1 MQYYSLGKQSP
12 NVNFKTAAITGQAPD
27 KGLYFPA
34 EIPQFTAAQ
43 IERFKTLDKASLA
56 FEVMKP
62 YVGGTIDDASLQQI
76 CAETIDFDFPLVPI
90 TQNIL
95 SLELFHGPTLAFKDV
110 GARFMS
116 RCLGYFS
123 KQEKAASASI
133 TITSPIASS
142 ISSTMSSTIS
152 SSITSAITKSTTV
165 LVATS
170 GDTGGAVA
178 NGFLGVEGV
187 NVIILYPKGK
197 VSPIQELQLTTCG
210 QNITALEVDGSFDDC
225 QAMVK
230 EAFMDGELNQQYNLT
245 SANSINV
252 ARWLPQQLYYF
263 FAWQQWV
270 KQYQDANGN
279 YPAMNIVVPSGNF
292 GNICAGMMAKASGLP
307 LGHFVAAC
315 NANDVVT
322 RYLATEKYE
331 IHQAIATVSNA
342 MDVGNPSNFVRIM
355 EILQNNFTNLTHALT
370 SYSISDATTKSTIAR
385 VYKTDNYTLDPHGAV
400 AFAAAEIY
408 LSKINAEKNIRDT
421 NNADTSDTNNTNNI
435 NNRATLNNPHSKA
448 VILETAHPVKFPE
461 VVEEAIG
468 EKIAIPASVE
478 FLLDK
483 QKVSIPLAANYAA
496 FKQWM
501 LQ

>member
-1 MQYYSLGKQSP
+1 MQYYSLAKQSP
-12 NVNFKTAAITGQAPD
+12 QVDFKTAAITGQAPD
-27 KGLYFPA
+27 KGLYFPTQ
-34 EIPQFTAAQ
+34 IPVFTAQQ

-62 YVGGTIDDASLQQI
+62 YVGGCIDDASLQQI
-76 CAETIDFDFPLVPI
+76 CAETIHFDFPLVPI
-90 TQNIL
+90 TDTIL

-123 KQEKAASASI
+123 KQARAEKPS
-133 TITSPIASS
+133 
-142 ISSTMSSTIS
+142 
-152 SSITSAITKSTTV
+152 TV

-178 NGFLGVEGV
+178 NGFLGVQGV
-187 NVIILYPKGK
+187 DVIILYPKGK

-210 QNITALEVDGSFDDC
+210 QNITALEVEGSFDDC

-230 EAFMDGELNQQYNLT
+230 DAFMDADLNASYNLT

-263 FAWQQWV
+263 FAWQQWI
-270 KQYQDANGN
+270 KLYGDTT
-279 YPAMNIVVPSGNF
+279 PMHIVVPSGNF

-322 RYLATEKYE
+322 RYLASEKYE
-331 IHQAIATVSNA
+331 VRKAVATVSNA
-342 MDVGNPSNFVRIM
+342 MDVGNPSNFVRIL
-355 EILQNNFTNLTHALT
+355 EIMQNNFASLTKVLS
-370 SYSISDATTKSTIAR
+370 SYSFDDAHTASTIHS
-385 VYKTDNYTLDPHGAV
+385 VYKTHNYILDPHGAV
-400 AFAAAEIY
+400 AFLAAEKY
-408 LSKINAEKNIRDT
+408 LAENSNSTGNI
-421 NNADTSDTNNTNNI
+421 A
-435 NNRATLNNPHSKA
+435 RAI
-448 VILETAHPVKFPE
+448 ILETAHPVKFPE
-461 VVEEAIG
+461 VVEQSIEQ
-468 EKIAIPASVE
+468 KIEIPASVA

-483 QKVSIPLAANYAA
+483 QKVSIPMQPSFDA
-496 FKQWM
+496 FKSWM
-501 LQ
+501 LGKA